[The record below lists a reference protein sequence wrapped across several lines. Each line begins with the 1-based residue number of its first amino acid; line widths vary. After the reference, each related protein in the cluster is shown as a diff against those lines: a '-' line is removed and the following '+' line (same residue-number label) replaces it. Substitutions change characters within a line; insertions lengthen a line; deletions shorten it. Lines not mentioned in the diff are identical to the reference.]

1 MNRIPRPTS
10 REIKPRAQE
19 PSDALA
25 TALEAACEGLDA
37 EIGQSKTDVNVSVP
51 AANLLPLVQKL
62 TEDPGLAF
70 DYLRNVVGID
80 MGEEGL
86 AAKYHLYSFE
96 HGHSLQVS
104 VLTPPGSPQI
114 PSLTSFFAAANW
126 HEREAA
132 EMVGLDFE
140 GHPDLRNLLLEEDL
154 KIHPLLKTH
163 PLQEAEILQG
173 IEEGPPGFSF

>member
-1 MNRIPRPTS
+1 MSQLPRPTS
-10 REIKPRAQE
+10 HEIKPRAQA
-19 PSDALA
+19 PSEELAAALG
-25 TALEAACEGLDA
+25 AAGEGLDI
-37 EIGQSKTDVNVSVP
+37 EVGETKTDVDVRVSAENLP
-51 AANLLPLVQKL
+51 ALVQRL
-62 TEDPGLAF
+62 TEDPALAF

-80 MGEEGL
+80 MGEDGL

-96 HGHSLQVS
+96 HGHSVQIT

-132 EMVGLDFE
+132 EMVGLAFE